1 MVARSLLLM
10 VFADMLTEALTLQND
25 WTSRGADPAM
35 VRRRELVETEIP
47 QWLQPELATFPT
59 WIAKGSNGKGGA
71 AEVPWT
77 RIFDP
82 ESSPKAG
89 IGWYL
94 VYLFDAKG
102 ESVYL
107 SLIQGTTQ
115 WNTIRKDFDYV
126 PEEILSDRVAW
137 AVDVLTATG
146 LRKRNPIDWLSDG
159 RLGRIYKLGSVHA
172 IRYDRDAMPSDAR
185 LRTDM
190 LSIGQLL
197 AAIYEASAKTAYLPG
212 EVPPEIAMVEAAAEG
227 RSRPRRGGQGFG
239 ANSVENKI
247 VELHAVASA
256 REYFEGLGYKV
267 RDTGSNN
274 PFDLEATK
282 GDAKVRIEVK
292 GTVSPG
298 DQIQLTYGEVKFQLK
313 AYPNNALVVVH
324 SIQLDR
330 TQTPPKASGGV
341 RQVTQPWALDESALQ
356 PISYM
361 YTVRGR

>member
-1 MVARSLLLM
+1 
-10 VFADMLTEALTLQND
+10 MLTEVLTLQKA
-25 WTSRGADPAM
+25 WTSRSADVAM
-35 VRRRELVETEIP
+35 VRRRELVEVNIP
-47 QWLQPELATFPT
+47 QWLQHELATFPT

-94 VYLFDAKG
+94 VYLFDIKG

-115 WNTIRKDFDYV
+115 WNTVRKDFDYLPDKV
-126 PEEILSDRVAW
+126 LSKRVAW
-137 AVDVLTATG
+137 AADVLAAKG
-146 LRKRNPIDWLSDG
+146 LHKRIPIDWLSDG

-172 IRYDRDAMPSDAR
+172 IRYDRDAIPSDAQ
-185 LRTDM
+185 LRADVLTM
-190 LSIGQLL
+190 GQLL
-197 AAIYEASAKTAYLPG
+197 AAIYEASANAIYLPG
-212 EVPPEIAMVEAAAEG
+212 EVPPEIAMVEVAAEG
-227 RSRPRRGGQGFG
+227 RDRPRRGGQGFG
-239 ANSVENKI
+239 TNSVENKI
-247 VELHAVASA
+247 VELHAVTSA
-256 REYFEGLGYKV
+256 RQYFEGLGYKV

-282 GDAKVRIEVK
+282 GDQKVRIEVK

-324 SIQLDR
+324 SIRLDR
-330 TQTPPKASGGV
+330 AQTPPKASGGIREV
-341 RQVTQPWALDESALQ
+341 MQPWVLDESALQ
-356 PISYM
+356 PISYK
-361 YTVRGR
+361 YTIRG